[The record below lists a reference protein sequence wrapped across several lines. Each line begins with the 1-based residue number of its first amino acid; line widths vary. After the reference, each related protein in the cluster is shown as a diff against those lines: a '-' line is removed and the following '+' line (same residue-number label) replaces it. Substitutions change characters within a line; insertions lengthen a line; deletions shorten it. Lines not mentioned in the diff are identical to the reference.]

1 MAFYLLLFTGTW
13 VSWFH
18 PFPYKTLAGNNFTKY
33 ISKESPFLMNGSA
46 LQLSSR
52 GRKALGL
59 RKQLRISRMAY
70 GLRLPRWKSFGFN
83 ILHTFA
89 RSMLINSFSS
99 RATCKEKMNWNDN
112 YKKWQLSNPLNEVGP
127 SSPAS
132 NFSCTGPNP
141 FKRSTFES
149 IKSEIFTIKFRK

>member
-18 PFPYKTLAGNNFTKY
+18 PFPYKTLAGNNFIKY
-33 ISKESPFLMNGSA
+33 ISEESPFLINGSA
-46 LQLSSR
+46 LQLSSQ

-70 GLRLPRWKSFGFN
+70 RLRLLMIGFN

-89 RSMLINSFSS
+89 RSMLINSFSR

-112 YKKWQLSNPLNEVGP
+112 YKEWQLSNTPNEVGP

-132 NFSCTGPNP
+132 NFSCTEPNP
-141 FKRSTFES
+141 FNRLTFES
-149 IKSEIFTIKFRK
+149 IKSQIFTVKFRK

>member
-1 MAFYLLLFTGTW
+1 MVFYLLLFTGTW

-18 PFPYKTLAGNNFTKY
+18 PFPYKTLAGNNFIKC
-33 ISKESPFLMNGSA
+33 ISEESPFLMNGSA
-46 LQLSSR
+46 LQLSSQ

-59 RKQLRISRMAY
+59 RTQPRISRMAY
-70 GLRLPRWKSFGFN
+70 RLPRWKSFGFN
-83 ILHTFA
+83 ILNTFA

-112 YKKWQLSNPLNEVGP
+112 HKEWQLSNHSNEVGS
-127 SSPAS
+127 SSPVS
-132 NFSCTGPNP
+132 NFSCTEPNP

-149 IKSEIFTIKFRK
+149 IESKIFTVKFRK